1 MKKLA
6 FTYCILLICIVTL
19 HAQQANVRAFYKPNL
34 VVAKDGSGD
43 YTTIQEAIDA
53 VRAYTPVH
61 VTIRIKNGLYHE
73 KVTIPSWVTN
83 LSIIGESKEN
93 TIVAFEDFSGKFF
106 DADTVHNK
114 NKHTTY
120 TSATWYVYG
129 NDITMENLTIRNDA
143 GRVGQAVALH
153 VNGSRFI
160 LRNSNLIGN
169 QDTLFATN
177 DESKQFYDHCYIEGT
192 TDFIFGG
199 ATAVFK
205 DCIIKSLTNSFITAA
220 STMPHQAFGFVFL
233 NCDLIAS
240 DACTK
245 EYLGRPWRAN
255 AKTAFIQCNLGSHI
269 DPAGWHNWDNVENE
283 KSAYYVEYQST
294 GAGANTIHRVSWSHQ
309 LKDQEAS
316 KYTLNNIFGHWNPLE
331 QISSK

>member
-1 MKKLA
+1 MKS
-6 FTYCILLICIVTL
+6 FFFMVLLFLMSNNITMG
-19 HAQQANVRAFYKPNL
+19 QQANVRPFYKPNL

-61 VTIRIKNGLYHE
+61 VTIRIKNGWYHE

-83 LSIIGESKEN
+83 LSIIGESKEK
-93 TIVAFEDFSGKFF
+93 TIISFEDYAGKFF
-106 DADTVHNK
+106 DADTVRNK

-129 NDITMENLTIRNDA
+129 NDINMENLTIRNDA

-160 LRNSNLIGN
+160 LRNCNLIGN

-177 DESKQFYDHCYIEGT
+177 DESEQLYDHCYIEGT
-192 TDFIFGG
+192 TDFIFGS

-205 DCIIKSLTNSFITAA
+205 DCTIKSLTNSYVTAA
-220 STMPHQAFGFVFL
+220 STMPHQKYGFVFL
-233 NCDLIAS
+233 DCKLIAG
-240 DACTK
+240 DECTK
-245 EYLGRPWRAN
+245 EYLGRPWRAF
-255 AKTAFIQCNLGSHI
+255 AKTVFIRCAFDTHI
-269 DPAGWHNWDNVENE
+269 VPTGWHNWDNAENE
-283 KSAYYVEYQST
+283 KTAYYAEYECT
-294 GAGANTIHRVSWSHQ
+294 GAGASTNNRVDWSHQ
-309 LKDQEAS
+309 LTEKEAS
-316 KYTLNNIFGHWNPLE
+316 TYTLE
-331 QISSK
+331 QIFSHWNINR